1 MTDTIV
7 ALASAHGRSG
17 VAVIRLSG
25 SKAFAI
31 TQAVTGKS
39 CPNTRG
45 MHMADFYAPQDG
57 ALIDHGLVLRFVSPN
72 AFTGEQVV
80 EWQTH
85 GNPYLIDALIAAAV
99 HHGAR
104 LARPGEFSERA
115 FLNGKLG
122 LDQAEALADLI
133 DAGSAQA
140 ARAALRSLDGVLSA
154 FVHEVME
161 QLLQLRMQIEA
172 SIDFSDEALSLD
184 GRQRIHS
191 RLHDAQQNIAQL
203 VDRCEAGAQLRDGMQ
218 VVILG
223 PPNAGKSSLLNAL
236 AMQDRAIV
244 TPHAGTTRDLLESD
258 IHIGG
263 MRLGLM
269 DSAGIRETDDVVE
282 REGIERALNAAQS
295 ADFILAVVPINEPEA
310 KAVLADKLPKDVP
323 VVWVHSKADL
333 TTAPTGINQAGDV
346 VVSAQTG
353 DGLEAL
359 RSVLCGHDQT
369 HAPSSNAF
377 TARKRHIAALVDAS
391 QALADAINHW
401 QHEYDELTAEALRQ
415 ARIALGGIVGQ
426 EVPDDLLG
434 AIFSRFC
441 IGK

>member
-1 MTDTIV
+1 MNDTIV
-7 ALASAHGRSG
+7 ALASGHGRSG

-25 SKAFAI
+25 TRAFDI
-31 TQAVTGKS
+31 TQAITKRG
-39 CPNTRG
+39 CLNQRG
-45 MHMADFYAPQDG
+45 MHMATFHGADG
-57 ALIDHGLVLRFVSPN
+57 EPIDHGLVLRFVAPHS
-72 AFTGEQVV
+72 FTGEQVV

-85 GNPYLIDALIAAAV
+85 GNPYLVDALISAAI

-104 LARPGEFSERA
+104 LANPGEFSERA

-154 FVHEVME
+154 FVHDIME

-172 SIDFSDEALSLD
+172 SIDFSDEALDLD
-184 GRQRIHS
+184 GRSRVQS
-191 RLHDAQQNIAQL
+191 RLNEAQQSMNTL
-203 VDRCEAGAQLRDGMQ
+203 VGRCETGAQLRDGMQ

-269 DSAGIRETDDVVE
+269 DSAGIRETNDVIE
-282 REGIERALNAAQS
+282 REGIDRALQAAAQ
-295 ADFILAVVPINEPEA
+295 ADLILAVVPIDEPSA
-310 KAVLADKLPKDVP
+310 KQTLSDKLPANVP
-323 VVWVHSKADL
+323 VIWVRSKADL
-333 TTAPTGINQAGDV
+333 MSTDAKVLHQEEILL
-346 VVSAQTG
+346 SAQTG
-353 DGLEAL
+353 KGLDAL
-359 RSVLCGHDQT
+359 RAALLGHDQT
-369 HAPSSNAF
+369 TESSTNAF
-377 TARKRHIAALVDAS
+377 TARKRHIAALIDANQS
-391 QALADAINHW
+391 LMNAMEHW
-401 QHEYDELTAEALRQ
+401 QHDDDELTAEALKQ
-415 ARIALGGIVGQ
+415 ARMALAGIVGQ

-441 IGK
+441 VGK

>member
-1 MTDTIV
+1 MSDTIV
-7 ALASAHGRSG
+7 ALATAHGRSG

-25 SKAFAI
+25 EQAFAI
-31 TQAVTGKS
+31 TQAVTGKP
-39 CPNTRG
+39 CPSTRG
-45 MHMADFYAPQDG
+45 MHMADFHAPSG
-57 ALIDHGLVLRFVSPN
+57 ELIDHGLVLRFVAPHS
-72 AFTGEQVV
+72 FTGETVV

-85 GNPYLIDALIAAAV
+85 GNPYLIDALVSAAV
-99 HHGAR
+99 QHGAR
-104 LARPGEFSERA
+104 VARPGEFSERA
-115 FLNGKLG
+115 FLNGKMG

-140 ARAALRSLDGVLSA
+140 ARAALRSLDGVLSG
-154 FVHEVME
+154 FVHDVME
-161 QLLQLRMQIEA
+161 QLLQLRMQVEA
-172 SIDFSDEALSLD
+172 SIDFSDEALSLE
-184 GRQRIHS
+184 GRSLMQQ
-191 RLHDAQQNIAQL
+191 RLHEAQQSIQTL

-269 DSAGIRETDDVVE
+269 DSAGIRDTNDEVE
-282 REGIERALNAAQS
+282 REGIERALNAAQN
-295 ADFILAVVPINEPEA
+295 ADLILAIVPVNEPNA
-310 KAVLADKLPKDVP
+310 KVVLAEKLPADVP
-323 VVWVHSKADL
+323 VVWVRSKADL
-333 TTAPTGINQAGDV
+333 ITASDHMNDSNDIV
-346 VVSAQTG
+346 LSAQTG

-359 RSVLCGHDQT
+359 RATLSGHDQT
-369 HAPSSNAF
+369 TESTSNAF
-377 TARKRHIAALVDAS
+377 TARKRHIAALVDAG
-391 QALADAINHW
+391 QALEEAIGHW

-415 ARIALGGIVGQ
+415 ARFALGGIVGQ